1 MSDGW
6 KKLKKQIKKE
16 HGQPTSLVTMSD
28 EWENILARARREKA
42 EIDRQKRLRESRASA
57 ASPVSAA
64 SPAGENKVDASEKKV
79 DAAASAADEGVV
91 DKFTLALKKGR
102 PRFKKK
108 NNKKN
113 TRKNNGGG
121 KKRKRKRK
129 TKRKRKKKTKK
140 NRKYNKCVKFFTKR
154 HRVTKK
160 KALNMCKVLFG

>member
-6 KKLKKQIKKE
+6 KNLKKQIKKE

-28 EWENILARARREKA
+28 EWENILARARR
-42 EIDRQKRLRESRASA
+42 DREKRLRESRASA

-79 DAAASAADEGVV
+79 DAQAAEAKAANDDAVEDVV

-113 TRKNNGGG
+113 TRKNN
-121 KKRKRKRK
+121 
-129 TKRKRKKKTKK
+129 
-140 NRKYNKCVKFFTKR
+140 
-154 HRVTKK
+154 
-160 KALNMCKVLFG
+160 